1 MIDYLEEVKKIIS
14 QQFNLEP
21 DTIEEES
28 FFSTDLNIS
37 ELDLED
43 IIAEIEDKFQIEIPQ
58 TAYSKF
64 NQLSDLVNYL
74 YENADQV

>member
-14 QQFNLEP
+14 QQFNLDI

-58 TAYSKF
+58 SIYSKF
-64 NQLSDLVNYL
+64 NQISDLVNYL
-74 YENADQV
+74 YENTDQI

>member
-58 TAYSKF
+58 AVYSKF
-64 NQLSDLVNYL
+64 SQVSDLVNYL
-74 YENADQV
+74 YENTDQI

>member
-14 QQFNLEP
+14 QQFNL
-21 DTIEEES
+21 DIDIIEEES
-28 FFSTDLNIS
+28 FFSTDLNIA

-43 IIAEIEDKFQIEIPQ
+43 IIAEIEDKFQIEIPHVV
-58 TAYSKF
+58 YSKF
-64 NQLSDLVNYL
+64 NQVSDLVNYL

>member
-14 QQFNLEP
+14 QQFDLDIDN
-21 DTIEEES
+21 IEEES
-28 FFSTDLNIS
+28 FFSTDLNIT
-37 ELDLED
+37 ELDIED

-64 NQLSDLVNYL
+64 HQISDLVNYL
-74 YENADQV
+74 YENADQI

>member
-14 QQFNLEP
+14 QQFNL
-21 DTIEEES
+21 DIDIIEEES
-28 FFSTDLNIS
+28 FFSTDLNIA

-58 TAYSKF
+58 TVYSKF
-64 NQLSDLVNYL
+64 NQVSDLVNYL

>member
-14 QQFNLEP
+14 QQFNLES

-64 NQLSDLVNYL
+64 NQISDLVNYL